1 MARINMAEASPRE
14 MAERIRVMETAMIVI
29 STWARCDNTSGQTRI
44 EAMAEIRT
52 KRKLSCAILFLS
64 SSQRTPSKSMSAT
77 ADPTQ
82 GLAKC

>member
-44 EAMAEIRT
+44 EAMADIET
-52 KRKLSCAILFLS
+52 KAMEAMEALDDA
-64 SSQRTPSKSMSAT
+64 
-77 ADPTQ
+77 
-82 GLAKC
+82 